1 MSDQS
6 RKAVQDAIQ
15 ADFESMNAATSASA
29 GLTSMQ
35 YGRDD
40 VQAGNVIASTTPT
53 SHDVSMQQASD
64 VIEDDAYM

>member
-40 VQAGNVIASTTPT
+40 VLEGNTIPSAVPAAA
-53 SHDVSMQQASD
+53 DASMQHASN
-64 VIEDDAYM
+64 VIEDDAYI

>member
-15 ADFESMNAATSASA
+15 ADFDSMNAATSASA

-35 YGRDD
+35 FGRDD
-40 VQAGNVIASTTPT
+40 VQEGNAIPSATPAAP
-53 SHDVSMQQASD
+53 DASMQHASN
-64 VIEDDAYM
+64 VIEDDDYI